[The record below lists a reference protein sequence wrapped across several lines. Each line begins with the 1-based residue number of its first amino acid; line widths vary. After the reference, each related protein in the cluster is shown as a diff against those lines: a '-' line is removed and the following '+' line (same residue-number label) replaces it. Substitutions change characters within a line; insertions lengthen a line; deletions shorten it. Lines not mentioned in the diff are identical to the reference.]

1 MKRKQTV
8 QSKKKTARKTT
19 RQRILLA
26 GSIVVGLILLL
37 GIAAMAYIKGLTDL
51 VDQGEITGDPSFHES
66 DLYIT
71 EEVTLEPTFTSGETI
86 KPTSTS
92 SETTIETTT
101 GPTIDP
107 RILEAQSQQL
117 EASLI
122 DVRKDSSVY
131 NILLIG
137 SDRREG
143 ETTGRADSMIILSIN
158 KRTHKIHL
166 VSLMRGMYV
175 KIPDHGFYML
185 NASYSYGGSKLLRQT
200 IEDNLRVHID
210 DYIMI
215 DFSGF
220 SAAIDVVGGIDIDL
234 TDKEAAEL
242 NGQLGT
248 ALTSGTNHL
257 DGAAALAYA
266 RIRHID
272 SDFARTG
279 RQRTVIDALI
289 RKMTSLGPVELD
301 QTARALLPLVKTNM
315 GSDKLINLAIS
326 FLKYKDYPISQLML
340 PIRNTFET
348 IIVSRMQVTKF
359 DFVKNVEKLHAF
371 LFDD

>member
-1 MKRKQTV
+1 MKKKQAVT
-8 QSKKKTARKTT
+8 SKKTARKTT

-26 GSIVVGLILLL
+26 GGIVIGLILVL
-37 GIAAMAYIKGLTDL
+37 GIAAMAYINGLIDL
-51 VDQGEITGDPSFHES
+51 VDQGEVTGDPSFHES

-71 EEVTLEPTFTSGETI
+71 DEVTQEPTTTSGETI
-86 KPTSTS
+86 MPTATS
-92 SETTIETTT
+92 VVATSETIRET
-101 GPTIDP
+101 TIDP
-107 RILEAQSQQL
+107 RIVEAQEQQL
-117 EASLI
+117 EASMI
-122 DVRKDSSVY
+122 DVRSDRNVY

-158 KRTHKIHL
+158 KKTNKIHL

-175 KIPDHGFYML
+175 KIPGHGFYML

-210 DYIMI
+210 DYMMI

-220 SAAIDVVGGIDIDL
+220 SAAINVVGGIDIDL

-248 ALTSGTNHL
+248 AFISGINHL

-279 RQRTVIDALI
+279 RQRTVIETLI
-289 RKMTSLGPVELD
+289 RKMTSLGPAELD

-315 GSDKLINLAIS
+315 GSDKLVSLA
-326 FLKYKDYPISQLML
+326 LGCLEYKDYPISQLML
-340 PIRNTFET
+340 PIKNTFET

-359 DFVKNVEKLHAF
+359 DFVKNVLKLHSF